1 MWLNENLTW
10 RDRVID
16 EFQTFFKK
24 ENIIITEIDT
34 CLNRYSVTMLLTN
47 ELLRLGDLEKIND
60 LNIKKIHIYL
70 VIEFRTSHS
79 IYNLALLFVMMWFSI
94 LSNQS
99 LSNNVQLF
107 VKHTI

>member
-1 MWLNENLTW
+1 MNENLTW

-34 CLNRYSVTMLLTN
+34 CLNRFSVTILMNN

-60 LNIKKIHIYL
+60 LSIKKYIY
-70 VIEFRTSHS
+70 T
-79 IYNLALLFVMMWFSI
+79 
-94 LSNQS
+94 
-99 LSNNVQLF
+99 
-107 VKHTI
+107 